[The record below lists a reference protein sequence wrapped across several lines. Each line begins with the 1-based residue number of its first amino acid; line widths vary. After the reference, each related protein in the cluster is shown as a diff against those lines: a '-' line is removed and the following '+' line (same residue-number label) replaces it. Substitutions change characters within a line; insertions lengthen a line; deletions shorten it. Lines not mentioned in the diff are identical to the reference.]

1 MKLPESLEWALHCTT
16 LLAQVPGTTVSTAQL
31 AQHFD
36 LPPAYLA
43 KQLARLVRAG
53 ILSGTTGPRGG
64 FRLGRPPARIT
75 VLDVVEAIEGR
86 GNPYQC
92 REIRRQGRGALPP
105 EECGERCALAATM
118 DAAHTAWQDSLRSVS
133 VAELVGSLPAEIP
146 ERNRHLL
153 APGAVSD

>member
-1 MKLPESLEWALHCTT
+1 MTAC
-16 LLAQVPGTTVSTAQL
+16 TAQL

-53 ILSGTTGPRGG
+53 VLSGTTGPRGG
-64 FRLGRPPARIT
+64 FRLGRPPAQIT
-75 VLDVVEAIEGR
+75 VLDVVEAIDGP

-105 EECGERCALAATM
+105 QECSERCALAVAM
-118 DAAHTAWQDSLRSVS
+118 DAAHAAWQGSLRSVS
-133 VAELVGSLPAEIP
+133 VAELIESLPAEIP
-146 ERNRHLL
+146 ERNRRLL
-153 APGAVSD
+153 TLGAGSD